1 MHKGSYRVVPRAL
14 CVEAAGSLQY
24 YCEETC
30 DQGRLDMARQAEA
43 AIGQAIGFF
52 AHQLGL

>member
-1 MHKGSYRVVPRAL
+1 MLKGSYMVVPRAL
-14 CVEAAGSLQY
+14 CVEAAESLQY